1 MRVLLARGF
10 ALLCLLFVC
19 GGAQAQVPNPFV
31 FSLSPLGPGGLV
43 VADFNGDGRP
53 DVIRGQQVFLSN
65 TDGTF
70 TASTVISVGQN
81 VNFNIIAV
89 ADFNGDGRA
98 DLLVSANQTFLYV
111 LLGNGDGTFQT
122 PVTTNIGAQL
132 GSIQVADVNGDGKP
146 DVIGI
151 AAPQAGQVFV
161 CLGNGDGTFRSGT
174 SYTVFASN
182 GISQITVGD
191 FNGDGKADIAAT
203 GYIANANGLVGVL
216 PGKGDGTFG
225 TAIVSGG
232 VNLNSSLGLSA
243 GDFNG
248 DGKLDLVVAGT
259 DFSNFT
265 EQTYVL
271 IGNGDGT
278 FQTPNSVAPGNGT
291 VSAVDLNKDGKL
303 DLIIWATPF
312 IEIFLGNGNGTFT
325 EKATYPNSTLN
336 FAFQVGVAD
345 FNGDG
350 NLDITDGYTAIFG
363 NGDGTFQDVKA
374 RLINIPEADAPV
386 LSTVVSGDFNGDGKS
401 DLALGLSGS
410 PNPSVY
416 ILLGDGTGN
425 YSVAHSY
432 SVSSTP
438 FSLKTADFNNDGK
451 LDLFFT
457 TDTTTTASASFDI
470 LLGNGD
476 GSFAAPIVTSI
487 DPGTFPSVG
496 PMTIADLNGD
506 HIADVTA
513 LVNGE
518 LTVYLGNGDGTFA
531 APVSY
536 FGGANASTFGI
547 GEFNS
552 DGKPDAAVCGSAGL
566 GVLLG
571 KGDGTFLPA
580 SFPDPPPP
588 PPTKYLDPTLDCQIL
603 ATADFNGDGTTD
615 LIVAQFFQTS
625 VLLGNGDGTFTT
637 LPSAVPP
644 VGVVADINGDGKLD
658 LVDPSGLSATFGNG
672 DGTFSGT
679 INFQPAWLNPAIW
692 GNPQDIND
700 GISSPAVFAV
710 ADFSGNRRP
719 GIAMVVQGPPGG
731 VIALPNP
738 LPPPSPDFLISAQ
751 IPGIVAPA
759 GSTTS
764 TLTST
769 TVGGFSGDVA
779 LSCSGL
785 PDGATCSFAPMTLTG
800 GAGKAS
806 LTIATAASA
815 PMGRYPFTVTG
826 TSGSMSHDRALA
838 VTIATSA
845 GTNNVSFLPEMLA
858 FTGNVGA
865 TNIVQNTTLTN
876 GGSALLQISNISIT
890 GANAGDYSVAGNT
903 CGTSVAA
910 YASCQITVSFAPMA
924 AGTRLGALSVTDN
937 ATGGVQ
943 FVSLSGTAQ
952 DFSLATTTAAG
963 SSVTVTAGQTA
974 TYMLSLGAAGGF
986 SGNVT
991 LSCSGA
997 PATAT
1002 CSVSPAM
1009 VSVGGATAATATVS
1023 VATTARSELWLPM
1036 GNGSPREFPGR
1047 PTTLLAALM
1056 AMLILAWIRTTR
1068 KNQQLRWAP
1077 VLMMVLVLVLGIT
1090 LTSCGGGSSSG
1101 GGGTLPT
1108 GTQAGTY
1115 TITVS
1120 ATATLGSTN
1129 LTHTTKLTLVV
1140 Q

>member
-1 MRVLLARGF
+1 MRMLLARGF
-10 ALLCLLFVC
+10 ALLSLLFVC
-19 GGAQAQVPNPFV
+19 TGARAQVPSPFV

-53 DVIRGQQVFLSN
+53 DVIRGQTVFLSN

-70 TASTVISVGQN
+70 TPGTVISVGQN
-81 VNFNIIAV
+81 VAFNIIAV

-98 DLLVSANQTFLYV
+98 DLLASANQTFLYV

-161 CLGNGDGTFRSGT
+161 CLGNGDGTFRAGT

-182 GISQITVGD
+182 TVSQITVGD

-203 GYIANANGLVGVL
+203 GYIANANGLIGVL

-225 TAIVSGG
+225 TAMVSGG
-232 VNLNSSLGLSA
+232 VNSSLGLSA

-248 DGKLDLVVAGT
+248 DGKLDLVVSGT

-265 EQTYVL
+265 EQTYIL

-291 VSAVDLNKDGKL
+291 VSVVDVNKDGKL
-303 DLIIWATPF
+303 DLIIWAGPF

-350 NLDITDGYTAIFG
+350 NLDVTDGYTAIFG

-374 RLINIPEADAPV
+374 RLVNIPEADAPA

-438 FSLKTADFNNDGK
+438 FSLKTADFNNDGN
-451 LDLFFT
+451 LDVFFT
-457 TDTTTTASASFDI
+457 TDATATASASFDV

-487 DPGTFPSVG
+487 DPGTFPEVG

-506 HIADVTA
+506 HVADVTA

-518 LTVYLGNGDGTFA
+518 LAVYLGNGDGTFA
-531 APVSY
+531 VPVSY

-547 GEFNS
+547 GDFNS
-552 DGKPDAAVCGSAGL
+552 DGKTDAAVCGSAGL

-588 PPTKYLDPTLDCQIL
+588 PPTKYLNPTLDCEIL

-679 INFQPAWLNPAIW
+679 INFQPPWLNPAIW
-692 GNPQDIND
+692 GNPQVIND
-700 GISSPAVFAV
+700 GIPSPAVFAV
-710 ADFSGNRRP
+710 ADFSGNHRP

-759 GSTTS
+759 GSIGS
-764 TLTST
+764 SLTST

-785 PDGATCSFAPMTLTG
+785 PDGATCSFQPATLTG
-800 GAGKAS
+800 GAGKAT
-806 LTIATAASA
+806 LTIATTASA

-826 TSGSMSHDRALA
+826 TSGLLSHDRALA
-838 VTIATSA
+838 VTIASSA
-845 GTNNVSFLPEMLA
+845 GTNNVSFLPATLA
-858 FTGNVGA
+858 FTGSVGA

-890 GANAGDYSVAGNT
+890 GANAGDYTVANNT

-910 YASCQITVSFAPMA
+910 YANCQITVNFTPTA
-924 AGTRLGALSVTDN
+924 AGTRLGALSVTDS

-952 DFSLATTTAAG
+952 DFSLATATTAG
-963 SSVTVTAGQTA
+963 STATVTAGQTA
-974 TYMLSLGAAGGF
+974 TYMLSLGAGGGF
-986 SGNVT
+986 SGNVALT
-991 LSCSGA
+991 CSGA
-997 PATAT
+997 PAMAT

-1009 VSVGGATAATATVS
+1009 VAVGGATVAAATVTVT
-1023 VATTARSELWLPM
+1023 TTARSELLPV
-1036 GNGSPREFPGR
+1036 GNHSPSEFPGR
-1047 PTTLLAALM
+1047 PTAILAALM
-1056 AMLILAWIRTTR
+1056 AMLIFAWIFTTR
-1068 KNQQLRWAP
+1068 KNQRVRWAP
-1077 VLMMVLVLVLGIT
+1077 VLTMVLVLVLGIT
-1090 LTSCGGGSSSG
+1090 LTSCGGGSSG
-1101 GGGTLPT
+1101 GGVGAVLT

-1120 ATATLGSTN
+1120 ASAAAGSTT
-1129 LTHTTKLTLVV
+1129 LSHSTKLTLVV

>member
-19 GGAQAQVPNPFV
+19 TSAHAQVPNPFV
-31 FSLSPLGPGGLV
+31 FSLSPVGPQGV
-43 VADFNGDGRP
+43 IVADFNGDGRP
-53 DVIRGQQVFLSN
+53 DVIRGRQVFLSN

-70 TASTVISVGQN
+70 TASTTISVGQN
-81 VNFNIIAV
+81 VDFSILAV
-89 ADFNGDGRA
+89 ADFNGDGKA
-98 DLLVSANQTFLYV
+98 DLLASANQTFLYV

-151 AAPQAGQVFV
+151 AAPQAGQVLV

-174 SYTVFASN
+174 SYTVFVSN
-182 GISQITVGD
+182 TISQITIGD

-203 GYIANANGLVGVL
+203 GYVANANGLVGVL
-216 PGKGDGTFG
+216 PGRGDGTFG

-232 VNLNSSLGLSA
+232 VNSSAGLSA

-248 DGKLDLVVAGT
+248 DGKLDLVVSGT

-271 IGNGDGT
+271 VGNGDGT
-278 FQTPNSVAPGNGT
+278 FKTPNVVAPGNGT
-291 VSAVDLNKDGKL
+291 VSVVDLNKDGKL
-303 DLIIWATPF
+303 DLIIWAGPF
-312 IEIFLGNGNGTFT
+312 IEIFLGNGNATFT

-336 FAFQVGVAD
+336 FSFQVAVAD

-350 NLDITDGYTAIFG
+350 KLDMTDGYTVIFG
-363 NGDGTFQDVKA
+363 KGDGTFQDVTA
-374 RLINIPEADAPV
+374 SLINISGAAQSA
-386 LSTVVSGDFNGDGKS
+386 LGTVVSGDFNGDGKS
-401 DLALGLSGS
+401 DLALGFRGL
-410 PNPSVY
+410 NPSVY

-438 FSLKTADFNNDGK
+438 FSLETADFNNDGK

-457 TDTTTTASASFDI
+457 TDTTSTASASFDI

-476 GSFAAPIVTSI
+476 GSFAAPIITSI

-536 FGGANASTFGI
+536 FGGANANSFGI
-547 GEFNS
+547 GDFNN

-588 PPTKYLDPTLDCQIL
+588 PPTKYFNPTLNCQIF

-615 LIVAQFFQTS
+615 LIIGSS

-637 LPSAVPP
+637 LPSAAPS

-658 LVDPSGLSATFGNG
+658 VVDPSGLSATFGNG

-679 INFQPAWLNPAIW
+679 INFQPPWLNPAIW
-692 GNPQDIND
+692 GNPQAILN
-700 GISSPAVFAV
+700 GYSSPAVFAV
-710 ADFSGNRRP
+710 ADFSGNHRP

-759 GSTTS
+759 GSIS
-764 TLTST
+764 SSLTST

-785 PDGATCSFAPMTLTG
+785 PDGATCSFAPSTFTG

-806 LTIATAASA
+806 LTISTTASA

-826 TSGSMSHDRALA
+826 TSGSMSHDRAVA
-838 VTIATSA
+838 ITIATSA
-845 GTNNVSFLPEMLA
+845 GTNNVSFLPATLA
-858 FTGNVGA
+858 FARTVGG
-865 TNIVQNTTLTN
+865 TNILQQNTTLTN
-876 GGSALLQISNISIT
+876 GGSALLQISNVSIT
-890 GANAGDYSVAGNT
+890 GVNAGDYAVTSNN
-903 CGTSVAA
+903 CGSSVAA
-910 YASCQITVSFAPMA
+910 YASCQITVSFAPTA
-924 AGTRLGALSVTDN
+924 GGTRLGALSVTDT

-943 FVSLSGTAQ
+943 FVSLSGIAQ
-952 DFSLATTTAAG
+952 DFSLATATAAG
-963 SSVTVTAGQTA
+963 STVTVTAGKTA
-974 TYMLSLGAAGGF
+974 TYMLSLGAGGGF
-986 SGNVT
+986 SGTVA
-991 LSCSGA
+991 LSCNGA
-997 PATAT
+997 PATTA
-1002 CSVSPAM
+1002 CSVSPAT
-1009 VSVGGATAATATVS
+1009 VSVGGSSAATATVT
-1023 VATTARSELWLPM
+1023 VTTTARSQVLPM
-1036 GNGSPREFPGR
+1036 ANESLRKFRGR
-1047 PTTLLAALM
+1047 PTMLLTCLM
-1056 AMLILAWIRTTR
+1056 AMLILSWSCMARWY
-1068 KNQQLRWAP
+1068 QQLRWAP
-1077 VLMMVLVLVLGIT
+1077 VLTMVLVLGLGIT

-1101 GGGTLPT
+1101 GGGGGGGSIPT

-1120 ATATLGSTN
+1120 ASATAGSTT
-1129 LTHTTKLTLVV
+1129 LTHSTKLTLIV

>member
-1 MRVLLARGF
+1 M
-10 ALLCLLFVC
+10 
-19 GGAQAQVPNPFV
+19 
-31 FSLSPLGPGGLV
+31 
-43 VADFNGDGRP
+43 
-53 DVIRGQQVFLSN
+53 
-65 TDGTF
+65 
-70 TASTVISVGQN
+70 
-81 VNFNIIAV
+81 
-89 ADFNGDGRA
+89 
-98 DLLVSANQTFLYV
+98 
-111 LLGNGDGTFQT
+111 LGNGDGTFQT

-151 AAPQAGQVFV
+151 AAPQSGQVFV

-182 GISQITVGD
+182 AISQVTVGD

-232 VNLNSSLGLSA
+232 VNSSAGLSA

-248 DGKLDLVVAGT
+248 DGKLDLVVSGT

-278 FQTPNSVAPGNGT
+278 FQTPNPVAPGNGT
-291 VSAVDLNKDGKL
+291 VSVVDLNKDGKL

-336 FAFQVGVAD
+336 FSFQVGVAD

-350 NLDITDGYTAIFG
+350 KLDITDGYTAIFG
-363 NGDGTFQDVKA
+363 NGDGTFQDVTA
-374 RLINIPEADAPV
+374 SLINISGA
-386 LSTVVSGDFNGDGKS
+386 LGTVVSGDFNGDGKS
-401 DLALGLSGS
+401 DLAIGLSGS
-410 PNPSVY
+410 NPSVY

-432 SVSSTP
+432 SASSTP

-518 LTVYLGNGDGTFA
+518 LTVYLGNGDGSFA

-547 GEFNS
+547 GDFNS

-588 PPTKYLDPTLDCQIL
+588 PPTKYLNPTLDCQIL

-615 LIVAQFFQTS
+615 LIIAQFFQES

-637 LPSAVPP
+637 LPSAAPP

-658 LVDPSGLSATFGNG
+658 VVDPSGLSATFGNG

-679 INFQPAWLNPAIW
+679 INFQQPWLNPAIW

-710 ADFSGNRRP
+710 ADFSGNHRP

-738 LPPPSPDFLISAQ
+738 LPPPSPDFLISVQ

-785 PDGATCSFAPMTLTG
+785 PDGATCSFAPTTLTG

-806 LTIATAASA
+806 LTITTTASA

-826 TSGSMSHDRALA
+826 TSGSTSHDRRLA

-845 GTNNVSFLPEMLA
+845 GTNNVSFLPETLA

-890 GANAGDYSVAGNT
+890 GANAGDYSVTANN
-903 CGTSVAA
+903 CGSSVAA
-910 YASCQITVSFAPMA
+910 YASCQITVSFAPTA
-924 AGTRLGALSVTDN
+924 AGTRIGALSVTDN

-943 FVSLSGTAQ
+943 LVSLNGTAQ
-952 DFSLATTTAAG
+952 DFSLATATTAG
-963 SSVTVTAGQTA
+963 SAATVTAGQTA
-974 TYMLSLGAAGGF
+974 TYMLSLAAGGGF

-997 PATAT
+997 PATTT
-1002 CSVSPAM
+1002 CAVSPAS
-1009 VSVGGATAATATVS
+1009 VSVGGTTVATATVT
-1023 VATTARSELWLPM
+1023 VTTTARSQVWLPM
-1036 GNGSPREFPGR
+1036 GNDSLREFPGR

-1056 AMLILAWIRTTR
+1056 TMLILAWICTTR
-1068 KNQQLRWAP
+1068 KNQRPRWVP
-1077 VLMMVLVLVLGIT
+1077 LLTTVLMLVLGIT
-1090 LTSCGGGSSSG
+1090 LTSCGGSSSG
-1101 GGGTLPT
+1101 GGGETVPT
-1108 GTQAGTY
+1108 GTQAGIY

-1120 ATATLGSTN
+1120 ATATAGSTN
-1129 LTHTTKLTLVV
+1129 LTHAAKLTLVV

>member
-1 MRVLLARGF
+1 MRVLLARCF

-19 GGAQAQVPNPFV
+19 TVAQAQVPSPFV
-31 FSLSPLGPGGLV
+31 FSLSPQGPAGLM

-53 DVIRGQQVFLSN
+53 DVIRGQTVFLSN

-70 TASTVISVGQN
+70 TPGTVISVGQN
-81 VNFNIIAV
+81 VAFNIIAV

-132 GSIQVADVNGDGKP
+132 GSIQVADLNGDGKP

-174 SYTVFASN
+174 SYTVFAGN
-182 GISQITVGD
+182 TISQLTVGD
-191 FNGDGKADIAAT
+191 FNGDGKVDIAAT
-203 GYIANANGLVGVL
+203 GYISNANGLIGVL

-232 VNLNSSLGLSA
+232 VNSSLGLSA
-243 GDFNG
+243 GDFNA
-248 DGKLDLVVAGT
+248 DGKLDLVVSGT

-291 VSAVDLNKDGKL
+291 VSVVDLNKDGKL
-303 DLIIWATPF
+303 DLIIWAGPF
-312 IEIFLGNGNGTFT
+312 IEIFLGNGNATFT

-374 RLINIPEADAPV
+374 RLINISGQSA
-386 LSTVVSGDFNGDGKS
+386 LGTVVSGDFNGDGES
-401 DLALGLSGS
+401 DLAIGLSG

-416 ILLGDGTGN
+416 ILRGDGTGN
-425 YSVAHSY
+425 YSVLHSY

-438 FSLKTADFNNDGK
+438 LLLKTADFNNDGK

-457 TDTTTTASASFDI
+457 TDVTTTASAAFDI

-476 GSFAAPIVTSI
+476 GSFAAPVTTSI
-487 DPGTFPSVG
+487 DPGTFPQVG
-496 PMTIADLNGD
+496 AMTIADLNGD
-506 HIADVTA
+506 QFADVTA

-536 FGGANASTFGI
+536 FGGTNANTFGI
-547 GEFNS
+547 GDFNS

-588 PPTKYLDPTLDCQIL
+588 PPTKYLDPTLNCQIL

-615 LIVAQFFQTS
+615 LIVAQFFQAS

-637 LPSAVPP
+637 LPSAAPS

-679 INFQPAWLNPAIW
+679 INFQPPWLNPAIW
-692 GNPQDIND
+692 GNPQAIENNE
-700 GISSPAVFAV
+700 SSPAVFAV
-710 ADFSGNRRP
+710 TDFSGNHRP

-751 IPGIVAPA
+751 IPGTVAPA
-759 GSTTS
+759 GLTTS

-785 PDGATCSFAPMTLTG
+785 PDGATCSFAPTTLTG

-806 LTIATAASA
+806 LTITTTASA

-826 TSGSMSHDRALA
+826 TSGSTSHDRALA

-845 GTNNVSFLPEMLA
+845 GTNNVSFLPETLA

-890 GANAGDYSVAGNT
+890 GANAGDYSVTGNN
-903 CGTSVAA
+903 CGSSVAA
-910 YASCQITVSFAPMA
+910 YASCQITVSFAPTA
-924 AGTRLGALSVTDN
+924 AGTRMGALSVTDN

-952 DFSLATTTAAG
+952 DFSLAAATTAG
-963 SSVTVTAGQTA
+963 STATVMAGQTA
-974 TYMLSLGAAGGF
+974 TYMLSLAGGGGF
-986 SGNVT
+986 SGNVI

-997 PATAT
+997 PATTT
-1002 CSVSPAM
+1002 CAISPAT

-1023 VATTARSELWLPM
+1023 VATTARSELLFPV
-1036 GNGSPREFPGR
+1036 GNHSPREFPGR
-1047 PTTLLAALM
+1047 PTALLAALM
-1056 AMLILAWIRTTR
+1056 AMLILAWICTTR
-1068 KNQQLRWAP
+1068 RDQWLRWAP
-1077 VLMMVLVLVLGIT
+1077 VLTMVLALVLGIT
-1090 LTSCGGGSSSG
+1090 LTSCGGGSSGSDSSG
-1101 GGGTLPT
+1101 GGGGTVPT

-1120 ATATLGSTN
+1120 ATATAGSST
-1129 LTHTTKLTLVV
+1129 LIHTTKLTLVV

>member
-1 MRVLLARGF
+1 MRVLLARIF
-10 ALLCLLFVC
+10 VLACLLF
-19 GGAQAQVPNPFV
+19 AYSSAYAQVPDPFV
-31 FSLSPLGPGGLV
+31 FSLSPVGQGV
-43 VADFNGDGRP
+43 IVADFNGDGRP

-70 TASTVISVGQN
+70 TASTAISVGKN
-81 VNFNIIAV
+81 VEFSILAV
-89 ADFNGDGRA
+89 SDFNGDGKA

-122 PVTTNIGAQL
+122 PVTTNIGAPL

-151 AAPQAGQVFV
+151 AAPQAGQVLV

-174 SYTVFASN
+174 SYTLFPSN
-182 GISQITVGD
+182 RISQITIGD
-191 FNGDGKADIAAT
+191 FNGDGKVDIAAT

-216 PGKGDGTFG
+216 PGRGDGTFG

-232 VNLNSSLGLSA
+232 VNSSAGLSA

-248 DGKLDLVVAGT
+248 DGKLDLVVSGT
-259 DFSNFT
+259 DLSNFT

-291 VSAVDLNKDGKL
+291 VSVVDLNKDGKL
-303 DLIIWATPF
+303 DLIIWAGPF
-312 IEIFLGNGNGTFT
+312 IDIFLGNGNATFT

-336 FAFQVGVAD
+336 FAFQVAVAD

-350 NLDITDGYTAIFG
+350 KLDMTDGYTVIFG
-363 NGDGTFQDVKA
+363 KGDGTFQDVTA
-374 RLINIPEADAPV
+374 SLINISGVAQSA
-386 LSTVVSGDFNGDGKS
+386 LGTVVSGDFNGDGKS
-401 DLALGLSGS
+401 DLAIGLSGS
-410 PNPSVY
+410 NPSVY
-416 ILLGDGTGN
+416 ILLGDGTDN

-432 SVSSTP
+432 SVSSFP

-457 TDTTTTASASFDI
+457 TDVTTTASASFDI

-476 GSFAAPIVTSI
+476 GSFAAPIATSI
-487 DPGTFPSVG
+487 DPGTFPNVG
-496 PMTIADLNGD
+496 PMTTADLNGD

-536 FGGANASTFGI
+536 FAGANASTFGI
-547 GEFNS
+547 GDFNN
-552 DGKPDAAVCGSAGL
+552 DGKPDGAVCGSAGL

-588 PPTKYLDPTLDCQIL
+588 PPTKYLNPTLDCQIL

-615 LIVAQFFQTS
+615 LIVAQFFQAS

-637 LPSAVPP
+637 LPSAAPS

-658 LVDPSGLSATFGNG
+658 VVDPSGLSATFGNG
-672 DGTFSGT
+672 DGTFNGT
-679 INFQPAWLNPAIW
+679 INFQPPWLNPAIW
-692 GNPQDIND
+692 GNPQAIEN
-700 GISSPAVFAV
+700 GQSSPAVFAV
-710 ADFSGNRRP
+710 ADFSGNHRP

-731 VIALPNP
+731 VVALPNP

-751 IPGIVAPA
+751 IPGLVAPA
-759 GSTTS
+759 GSTS
-764 TLTST
+764 SSLTST

-785 PDGATCSFAPMTLTG
+785 PDGTTCSFQPATLTG
-800 GAGKAS
+800 GTGKAT
-806 LTIATAASA
+806 LKIATTASA

-826 TSGSMSHDRALA
+826 TSGSLSHDRVMAL
-838 VTIATSA
+838 TIATAA
-845 GTNNVSFLPEMLA
+845 GTNNVSFLPATLA
-858 FTGNVGA
+858 FTQTVVG
-865 TNIVQNTTLTN
+865 TNILQQSTTLTN
-876 GGSALLQISNISIT
+876 GGSALLQISNMSIT
-890 GANAGDYSVAGNT
+890 GANAGDYSVTGNN
-903 CGTSVAA
+903 CGSSVAA
-910 YASCQITVSFAPMA
+910 YASCQITVSFAPTA

-943 FVSLSGTAQ
+943 FVSVSGTAQ
-952 DFSLATTTAAG
+952 DFSLGTTMAAG
-963 SSVTVTAGQTA
+963 STATVTAGQTA
-974 TYMLSLGAAGGF
+974 TYMLSLGAGGGF
-986 SGNVT
+986 SGNVA

-997 PATAT
+997 PATTT

-1009 VSVGGATAATATVS
+1009 VSVSGATAATATVTLT
-1023 VATTARSELWLPM
+1023 TTARSQVLSVRDESLKFRGLPTM
-1036 GNGSPREFPGR
+1036 
-1047 PTTLLAALM
+1047 LLAFLM
-1056 AMLILAWIRTTR
+1056 AMVIVACTCMTR
-1068 KNQQLRWAP
+1068 RYQHLRWAP
-1077 VLMMVLVLVLGIT
+1077 VLTMVLVLGLGMT
-1090 LTSCGGGSSSG
+1090 LTSCGGGRAGG
-1101 GGGTLPT
+1101 GGGTVLT
-1108 GTQAGTY
+1108 GTQTGTY

-1120 ATATLGSTN
+1120 ASAAAGSTT
-1129 LTHTTKLTLVV
+1129 LTHSTKLTLIV

>member
-19 GGAQAQVPNPFV
+19 TGAHAQVPNPFV

-65 TDGTF
+65 TNGTF
-70 TASTVISVGQN
+70 TASMVISVGQN
-81 VNFNIIAV
+81 VDFHIIAV

-174 SYTVFASN
+174 SYTVFAGN
-182 GISQITVGD
+182 TISQITVGD

-203 GYIANANGLVGVL
+203 GYIANANGLIGVL

-225 TAIVSGG
+225 TAMVSGG
-232 VNLNSSLGLSA
+232 VNSSLGLSA

-248 DGKLDLVVAGT
+248 DGKLDLVVSGT

-291 VSAVDLNKDGKL
+291 VSVVDVNKDGKL
-303 DLIIWATPF
+303 DLIIWAGPF

-374 RLINIPEADAPV
+374 RLINIPEADAPA

-438 FSLKTADFNNDGK
+438 FSLKTGDFNNDGK
-451 LDLFFT
+451 VDVFFT
-457 TDTTTTASASFDI
+457 TDTTSTASASFDI

-487 DPGTFPSVG
+487 DPGTFPEVG

-506 HIADVTA
+506 LIADVAA

-518 LTVYLGNGDGTFA
+518 LAVYLGNGDGTFA

-536 FGGANASTFGI
+536 FGGANANSFGI
-547 GEFNS
+547 GDFNN

-588 PPTKYLDPTLDCQIL
+588 PPTKYFIPTLTCQIS

-615 LIVAQFFQTS
+615 LIIGSS

-637 LPSAVPP
+637 LPSAAPP

-679 INFQPAWLNPAIW
+679 INFQPPWLNPAIW

-710 ADFSGNRRP
+710 ADFSGNHRP
-719 GIAMVVQGPPGG
+719 GIAMVVQGTPGG

-785 PDGATCSFAPMTLTG
+785 PDGTTCSFAPATLTG
-800 GAGKAS
+800 GTGKAT
-806 LTIATAASA
+806 LTIATTASA

-845 GTNNVSFLPEMLA
+845 GTNNVSFLPETLA
-858 FTGNVGA
+858 FSGNVGA

-924 AGTRLGALSVTDN
+924 VGTRLGALSVTDN

-952 DFSLATTTAAG
+952 DFSLATATTAG
-963 SSVTVTAGQTA
+963 STATVTAGQTA
-974 TYMLSLGAAGGF
+974 TYMLSLAGGGGF

-997 PATAT
+997 PATTT
-1002 CSVSPAM
+1002 CAVSPAT
-1009 VSVGGATAATATVS
+1009 VSVGGTTAGTATVT
-1023 VATTARSELWLPM
+1023 VTTTARSQVWLPV
-1036 GNGSPREFPGR
+1036 GSDSLRQFPAR

-1056 AMLILAWIRTTR
+1056 AMLILAWTCTTR
-1068 KNQQLRWAP
+1068 DNQPLRWTP
-1077 VLMMVLVLVLGIT
+1077 VLTMVLVLILGIT
-1090 LTSCGGGSSSG
+1090 LTSCGGGSSG
-1101 GGGTLPT
+1101 EGGGTVPT

-1120 ATATLGSTN
+1120 ASATAGSTT
-1129 LTHTTKLTLVV
+1129 LTHATKLTLVV

>member
-1 MRVLLARGF
+1 MRVLLARGL
-10 ALLCLLFVC
+10 ALLCLLFAC
-19 GGAQAQVPNPFV
+19 TSAHAQVPNPFV
-31 FSLSPLGPGGLV
+31 FSLSPVGQGVV

-81 VNFNIIAV
+81 VDFNIIAV

-174 SYTVFASN
+174 SYTVFAGN
-182 GISQITVGD
+182 TISQITVGD
-191 FNGDGKADIAAT
+191 FNGGGKADIAAT
-203 GYIANANGLVGVL
+203 GYVANANGLVGVL

-232 VNLNSSLGLSA
+232 VNSSAGLSA

-248 DGKLDLVVAGT
+248 DGKLDLVVSGT

-265 EQTYVL
+265 EETYVL
-271 IGNGDGT
+271 VGNGDGT
-278 FQTPNSVAPGNGT
+278 FQTPNPVAPGNGT
-291 VSAVDLNKDGKL
+291 VSVVDLNQDGKL
-303 DLIIWATPF
+303 DLIIWAAPF
-312 IEIFLGNGNGTFT
+312 IEIFLGNGNATFT

-350 NLDITDGYTAIFG
+350 KLDITDGYTAIFG
-363 NGDGTFQDVKA
+363 NGDGTFRDVTA
-374 RLINIPEADAPV
+374 RLLNIPGGSA
-386 LSTVVSGDFNGDGKS
+386 LGTVVSGDFNGDGKS
-401 DLALGLSGS
+401 DLAIGSSGA
-410 PNPSVY
+410 NPSVY

-425 YSVAHSY
+425 YSVAHRY

-438 FSLKTADFNNDGK
+438 FPLKTADFNNDGK

-457 TDTTTTASASFDI
+457 TGVTTTASASFDI

-487 DPGTFPSVG
+487 DPGTFPEVG
-496 PMTIADLNGD
+496 PMTIADLNSD

-531 APVSY
+531 APVNY

-547 GEFNS
+547 GDFNS
-552 DGKPDAAVCGSAGL
+552 DGRPDAAVCGSAGL

-588 PPTKYLDPTLDCQIL
+588 PPTKYQNPTLDCQIL

-615 LIVAQFFQTS
+615 LIVAQFFQAS

-637 LPSAVPP
+637 LPSAAPS

-658 LVDPSGLSATFGNG
+658 VVDPSGLSATFGNG
-672 DGTFSGT
+672 DGTFNGT
-679 INFQPAWLNPAIW
+679 INFQPPWLNPAIW
-692 GNPQDIND
+692 GNPQAVSN
-700 GISSPAVFAV
+700 GYSSPAVFAV
-710 ADFSGNRRP
+710 ADFSGNHRP
-719 GIAMVVQGPPGG
+719 GITMVMQGPPGG

-769 TVGGFSGDVA
+769 MVGGFSGDVA

-785 PDGATCSFAPMTLTG
+785 PDGATCSFAPTTLTG
-800 GAGKAS
+800 GVGKAS
-806 LTIATAASA
+806 LTITTTASA

-826 TSGSMSHDRALA
+826 TSGSTSHDRALA

-845 GTNNVSFLPEMLA
+845 GTNNVSFLPETLA

-876 GGSALLQISNISIT
+876 GGSALLQISNIAIT
-890 GANAGDYSVAGNT
+890 GANAGDYSVTANN
-903 CGTSVAA
+903 CGSSVAA

-952 DFSLATTTAAG
+952 DFSLATATTAG
-963 SSVTVTAGQTA
+963 STATVTAGQTA
-974 TYMLSLGAAGGF
+974 TYMLSLAGGGGF

-997 PATAT
+997 PATTT
-1002 CSVSPAM
+1002 CAVSPAT
-1009 VSVGGATAATATVS
+1009 VSVGGTTAATATVT
-1023 VATTARSELWLPM
+1023 VTTTARSQVWLPA
-1036 GNGSPREFPGR
+1036 GKDSLRQFPGR
-1047 PTTLLAALM
+1047 PSTLLAALM
-1056 AMLILAWIRTTR
+1056 AMLILGWICTTP
-1068 KNQQLRWAP
+1068 KNQRLRWAP
-1077 VLMMVLVLVLGIT
+1077 VLTMVLVLVLGIT
-1090 LTSCGGGSSSG
+1090 LTSCSGGSSGG

-1120 ATATLGSTN
+1120 ATATAGSST
-1129 LTHTTKLTLVV
+1129 LSHSTKLTLVV